1 MNMRVIVGA
10 VLGIVAVAAGASAQK
25 DTRGVTR
32 TEIVLGMHT
41 DLSGPAATYG
51 VSSSNAVKMRFDE
64 ANDKGGIHGR
74 KIRLVVE
81 DTQYQVPR
89 AVQAGTKLITRDRIF
104 AMVAGLGTPMN
115 NALFKD
121 QLDAGV
127 PNLFPLSAARSMFE
141 PFHKLKFYGAATY
154 VDQVRAGINY
164 FATKKGKKAVCAM
177 YQDTDFGK
185 EVVDGVQ
192 AQIDKLKLKLVE
204 TVTHKPTDQDFT
216 APITKLKSAG
226 CDLVVLGTIVRDS
239 IVPYATARK
248 IGWTDVDFLGSAA
261 TYDLFVAAAQGG
273 VTEGLYAMGL
283 TDMPYRDTLGPSA
296 QAWFDRYKERY
307 KVDPNIGAI
316 YGHVA
321 ADLTAV
327 ALEGGSRADTRHLRP
342 CDGVDQG
349 LPRHLQRTGGE
360 LRARQAPGRE
370 LLLPGGRQ
378 GRPLGATDGP
388 VGVLIPRRVAHEP
401 RGRRCARPRSV
412 AGTMVPSPKRPVMRS
427 TARASRSR
435 RTASA
440 SSNPS

>member
-1 MNMRVIVGA
+1 MKRARLVAGV
-10 VLGIVAVAAGASAQK
+10 VLAAGALAGVALAQES
-25 DTRGVTR
+25 RGVSK

-64 ANDKGGIHGR
+64 VNEKGGIHGR
-74 KIRLVVE
+74 KIKLIIE

-89 AVQAGTKLITRDRIF
+89 AVQAGAKLINRDHIF

-127 PNLFPLSAARSMFE
+127 PNLFPLSAARSMYE

-164 FATKKGKKAVCAM
+164 FVTKKGKKGLCAM

-185 EVVDGVQ
+185 EVLDGVQ
-192 AQIDKLKLKLVE
+192 IQADTMKLKILE
-204 TVTHKPTDQDFT
+204 TATHKPTDQDFT
-216 APITKLKSAG
+216 APITKLKAAG

-321 ADLTAV
+321 ADLTALG
-327 ALEGGSRADTRHLRP
+327 LEKAGPELTLDTFVRAMESIRGYRDIFNGPEVNFGPDKH
-342 CDGVDQG
+342 QG
-349 LPRHLQRTGGE
+349 ANSAFLAQVK
-360 LRARQAPGRE
+360 
-370 LLLPGGRQ
+370 GGRWV
-378 GRPLGATDGP
+378 RLTEPLGF
-388 VGVLIPRRVAHEP
+388 
-401 RGRRCARPRSV
+401 
-412 AGTMVPSPKRPVMRS
+412 
-427 TARASRSR
+427 
-435 RTASA
+435 
-440 SSNPS
+440 

>member
-1 MNMRVIVGA
+1 MKKHLALAVA
-10 VLGIVAVAAGASAQK
+10 VLTVAVTAVALAQSEN
-25 DTRGVTR
+25 RGISK

-89 AVQAGTKLITRDRIF
+89 AVQAGAKLINRDRIF
-104 AMVAGLGTPMN
+104 AMVAPLGTPMN

-127 PNLFPLSAARSMFE
+127 PNLFPLSAARSMYE
-141 PFHKLKFYGAATY
+141 PFHRLKFYGAASY
-154 VDQVRAGINY
+154 VDQIRAGVQY
-164 FATKKGKKAVCAM
+164 FVTKKGKKALCAM

-185 EVVDGVQ
+185 EVLDGVQ
-192 AQIDKLKLKLVE
+192 MQADKLKVKIVE

-216 APITKLKSAG
+216 AQITRLKGAG
-226 CDLVVLGTIVRDS
+226 CDLVALGTIVRDS

-283 TDMPYRDTLGPSA
+283 TDMPYRDTLAPAA

-307 KVDPNIGAI
+307 KADPNIGAV

-321 ADLTAV
+321 ADLTVTGLEKVGPDLNLNTFVRAMESIRGYHDIFNGPEVNFAPDKHQGANSSFLAV
-327 ALEGGSRADTRHLRP
+327 
-342 CDGVDQG
+342 VK
-349 LPRHLQRTGGE
+349 
-360 LRARQAPGRE
+360 
-370 LLLPGGRQ
+370 GGRWV
-378 GRPLGATDGP
+378 RVTDPLTF
-388 VGVLIPRRVAHEP
+388 
-401 RGRRCARPRSV
+401 
-412 AGTMVPSPKRPVMRS
+412 
-427 TARASRSR
+427 
-435 RTASA
+435 
-440 SSNPS
+440 